1 MAEARA
7 RSENTKVGRK
17 GEDIACELLI
27 KHGHTVI
34 ERNWRSGHL
43 EIDII
48 SLDGIGI
55 HFVEVKTRR
64 PPLQADPQE
73 CVNLAKQRRI
83 AKAAQGWT
91 AKKGY
96 DGAECHFD
104 IVSVVID
111 GENTCTEYYPDAY
124 IPSFI

>member
-1 MAEARA
+1 MAGAGSGNA
-7 RSENTKVGRK
+7 KVGRR
-17 GEDIACELLI
+17 GEDIACEFLMQE
-27 KHGHTVI
+27 GHTVL
-34 ERNWRSGHL
+34 ERNWRIGHL

-48 SLDGIGI
+48 TLDRIGI

-64 PPLQADPQE
+64 PPLQAAPQE

-91 AKKGY
+91 ARRGY

-104 IVSVVID
+104 IVSVVLD
-111 GENTCTEYYPDAY
+111 GEDACAEYYPEAD
-124 IPSFI
+124 IPAGI

>member
-7 RSENTKVGRK
+7 KSENTKVGRK

-34 ERNWRSGHL
+34 ERNWRIGHL

-48 SLDGIGI
+48 TLDRIGI

-64 PPLQADPQE
+64 PPLQAAPQE
-73 CVNLAKQRRI
+73 CVNTTKQRRV
-83 AKAAQGWT
+83 ARAAQNWM
-91 AKKGY
+91 AKNGFTE
-96 DGAECHFD
+96 AECHFD

-111 GENTCTEYYPDAY
+111 GEKIFSEYFPDAY
-124 IPSFI
+124 IPSLF